1 MEMKTETHNQVNKA
15 AGKILKGNQG
25 FTLLETSV
33 ALVVM
38 MIVGLGAASLFV
50 YAVGA
55 NSTARDRELSM
66 AVAQQQMERLRNTSF
81 ANLDATVTATGG
93 TSKTVPSSGR
103 QYTVATTIAN
113 TVAGNSSRKTITV
126 QVTPLGST
134 TLTGAARF
142 FGGVTLITQRSST
155 AIGTNWS
162 P

>member
-1 MEMKTETHNQVNKA
+1 MEMKRETHNQVNKA
-15 AGKILKGNQG
+15 AGRILKGNQG

-38 MIVGLGAASLFV
+38 MVVGLGAASLFV

-66 AVAQQQMERLRNTSF
+66 AVAQQQMERLRNTPF

-93 TSKTVPSSGR
+93 TSKTVPSGER

-113 TVAGNSSRKTITV
+113 TVAGDTSRKTITV

-134 TLTGAARF
+134 TLTGAARI
-142 FGGVTLITQRSST
+142 FGGVTLVTQRSST

>member
-1 MEMKTETHNQVNKA
+1 
-15 AGKILKGNQG
+15 
-25 FTLLETSV
+25 
-33 ALVVM
+33 
-38 MIVGLGAASLFV
+38 
-50 YAVGA
+50 
-55 NSTARDRELSM
+55 M
-66 AVAQQQMERLRNTSF
+66 AVAQQQMERLRNTPF

-103 QYTVATTIAN
+103 QYLVATTIAN

-134 TLTGAARF
+134 TLTGAARI
-142 FGGVTLITQRSST
+142 FGGVTLVTQRSST